1 LKGFSVG
8 AKIIIIFFF
17 SSPPHFLMPCVF
29 SSFVNPRDGNKNNEN
44 SIVLKAETKNNT
56 FKMKKNKLSFSF
68 FYYLSPF
75 FSHLQKW
82 FGCSWLPFLSFLQME

>member
-75 FSHLQKW
+75 FANGIK
-82 FGCSWLPFLSFLQME
+82 